1 MRNATGGLLAV
12 SRKFRGSL
20 AAERGT
26 VVVQADGGWMNLGL
40 VLGFECRS
48 GCQKFN
54 RNHKYPFR
62 GAQIIKVGVAGRQW
76 NWMKVCLKGRCWRKQ
91 LPIKT
96 SSIIYVSALTST

>member
-12 SRKFRGSL
+12 SRKFRGSS

-48 GCQKFN
+48 GCRRFK
-54 RNHKYPFR
+54 
-62 GAQIIKVGVAGRQW
+62 
-76 NWMKVCLKGRCWRKQ
+76 
-91 LPIKT
+91 
-96 SSIIYVSALTST
+96 